1 MNEAEKP
8 IVIEAIEWT
17 GDNLKEV
24 INFTGLKPSPTHW
37 TWERY
42 EQIVKNN
49 GLCILNS
56 KGYYSVSIG
65 DVMIKKEQ
73 GEFYPYKPAELLKG
87 GWWYGTCDRG
97 AEAFLELLGAKEL

>member
-1 MNEAEKP
+1 MTRGKRIRNKAEKA
-8 IVIEAIEWT
+8 IVSEAIEWT

-42 EQIVKNN
+42 EQIVKTN

-65 DVMIKKEQ
+65 DVMIRQYEHNP
-73 GEFYPYKPAELLKG
+73 G
-87 GWWYGTCDRG
+87 RG
-97 AEAFLELLGAKEL
+97 